1 MWWGL
6 QTLTSVGYG
15 DFPVETI
22 VGKLLAAMTAVCG
35 VLVMALPIPIVVDNF
50 ADYYQEQKKIE
61 AQELKEEA
69 KVLPI
74 MQIAKLCLLLSNY
87 RKGRLHLPSKK
98 WAQKIVNSRQKSPNF
113 GFLML
118 KNDCFEKSSPPPVV
132 TDLSYVQMFSSFSFS
147 IPLSAN
153 QIFPF
158 FKYFRL
164 NISFPKHFPV
174 ILLFLRPK
182 TFSCYSSVFETK
194 NQSIDKSLYC
204 VLGLVFLHFSYV

>member
-61 AQELKEEA
+61 AQELKDEA

-74 MQIAKLCLLLSNY
+74 MQNFAFYCPTIEKADCT
-87 RKGRLHLPSKK
+87 LHTS
-98 WAQKIVNSRQKSPNF
+98 
-113 GFLML
+113 
-118 KNDCFEKSSPPPVV
+118 
-132 TDLSYVQMFSSFSFS
+132 
-147 IPLSAN
+147 
-153 QIFPF
+153 
-158 FKYFRL
+158 
-164 NISFPKHFPV
+164 
-174 ILLFLRPK
+174 
-182 TFSCYSSVFETK
+182 
-194 NQSIDKSLYC
+194 
-204 VLGLVFLHFSYV
+204 

>member
-61 AQELKEEA
+61 AQELKDEA

-74 MQIAKLCLLLSNY
+74 MQIAKLCLLFSNY
-87 RKGRLHLPSKK
+87 QKGRLHY
-98 WAQKIVNSRQKSPNF
+98 IHYSPNWLV
-113 GFLML
+113 GRR
-118 KNDCFEKSSPPPVV
+118 KSS
-132 TDLSYVQMFSSFSFS
+132 
-147 IPLSAN
+147 
-153 QIFPF
+153 
-158 FKYFRL
+158 
-164 NISFPKHFPV
+164 
-174 ILLFLRPK
+174 
-182 TFSCYSSVFETK
+182 
-194 NQSIDKSLYC
+194 
-204 VLGLVFLHFSYV
+204 

>member
-61 AQELKEEA
+61 AQELKDEA

-74 MQIAKLCLLLSNY
+74 MLIAKLCILLSNY
-87 RKGRLHLPSKK
+87 QKGRLHY
-98 WAQKIVNSRQKSPNF
+98 IHYSPNWLV
-113 GFLML
+113 GRR
-118 KNDCFEKSSPPPVV
+118 KSW
-132 TDLSYVQMFSSFSFS
+132 
-147 IPLSAN
+147 
-153 QIFPF
+153 
-158 FKYFRL
+158 
-164 NISFPKHFPV
+164 
-174 ILLFLRPK
+174 
-182 TFSCYSSVFETK
+182 
-194 NQSIDKSLYC
+194 
-204 VLGLVFLHFSYV
+204 

>member
-61 AQELKEEA
+61 AQELKDEA

-87 RKGRLHLPSKK
+87 RKGKLHC
-98 WAQKIVNSRQKSPNF
+98 IHFSPNSNSNF
-113 GFLML
+113 A
-118 KNDCFEKSSPPPVV
+118 PI
-132 TDLSYVQMFSSFSFS
+132 LS
-147 IPLSAN
+147 
-153 QIFPF
+153 
-158 FKYFRL
+158 
-164 NISFPKHFPV
+164 
-174 ILLFLRPK
+174 
-182 TFSCYSSVFETK
+182 ETC
-194 NQSIDKSLYC
+194 LEFC
-204 VLGLVFLHFSYV
+204 

>member
-61 AQELKEEA
+61 AQELKDEA

-74 MQIAKLCLLLSNY
+74 IQIVKLCLLLSNN
-87 RKGRLHLPSKK
+87 RKSRLHY
-98 WAQKIVNSRQKSPNF
+98 IHYSPNW
-113 GFLML
+113 
-118 KNDCFEKSSPPPVV
+118 
-132 TDLSYVQMFSSFSFS
+132 
-147 IPLSAN
+147 
-153 QIFPF
+153 
-158 FKYFRL
+158 
-164 NISFPKHFPV
+164 
-174 ILLFLRPK
+174 
-182 TFSCYSSVFETK
+182 
-194 NQSIDKSLYC
+194 
-204 VLGLVFLHFSYV
+204 LVSRR